1 MAAVQDNDQ
10 MTHSTRAAEKEA
22 EEAATPFL
30 ADGAGGS
37 VPAVAAEQTAGPSI
51 AVRNVSLVFPLYE
64 RALPAAVREGDD
76 DHAGPPPTEDE
87 RILLSPDGSIIGVR
101 AVHDV
106 SFSIGKGERVALI
119 GKNGAGK
126 TTLLQIL
133 AGILTPDEGEVRTC
147 GRTTNLIR
155 INLGMRGEASGHR
168 NITLL
173 GLAAGRTRE
182 EIEAKREQ
190 IAAFS
195 ELGRFLDMPVETYST
210 GMRMRLNFAIA
221 TAFEPEILI
230 LDEWLSAGDAAF
242 RRKATERMQ
251 EFVGK
256 ANILIFAS
264 HSRQMLLDNCT
275 RGIWLERGQIRA
287 DGDIKDVL
295 DAYEAES
302 GAARGSA

>member
-1 MAAVQDNDQ
+1 
-10 MTHSTRAAEKEA
+10 MTHSTRAAQKEA
-22 EEAATPFL
+22 DESAAPFL
-30 ADGAGGS
+30 ADGAGEP
-37 VPAVAAEQTAGPSI
+37 VPAVSAEQTGGPSI

-64 RALPAAVREGDD
+64 RALPAAPTREDDD
-76 DHAGPPPTEDE
+76 DHAGPPPAEDE
-87 RILLSPDGSIIGVR
+87 RILLSPDGGIIGVR

-106 SFSIGKGERVALI
+106 SFDIGKGERVALI

-173 GLAAGRTRE
+173 GLAAGHARE

-195 ELGRFLDMPVETYST
+195 ELGRFLDMPVETYSA

-242 RRKATERMQ
+242 RKKATERMQ
-251 EFVGK
+251 EFVGT

-264 HSRQMLLDNCT
+264 HSRRMLLDNCT
-275 RGIWLERGQIRA
+275 RGIWLERGRIRA
-287 DGDIKDVL
+287 DGDIEDLL

-302 GAARGSA
+302 GASRSSA